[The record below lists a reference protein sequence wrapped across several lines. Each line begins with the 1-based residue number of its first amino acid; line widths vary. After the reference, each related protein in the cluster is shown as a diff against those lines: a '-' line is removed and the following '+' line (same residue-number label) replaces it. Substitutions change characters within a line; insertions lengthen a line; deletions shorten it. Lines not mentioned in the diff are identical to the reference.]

1 MIEAMYR
8 RPRLSADEQGAF
20 SREARKNGPVA
31 LSRAGVVHKTKTR
44 AARRTRRTTAEKLR
58 TAARAHESLVN
69 ALVTGRLDVNRIE
82 DYAILLAA
90 YDDFE

>member
-1 MIEAMYR
+1 MIENMYR
-8 RPRLSADEQGAF
+8 RPRHNGDEQDAF

-31 LSRAGVVHKTKTR
+31 LGRAGVVHKTKTR
-44 AARRTRRTTAEKLR
+44 AARRTTAEQLR

-69 ALVTGRLDVNRIE
+69 ALVDGRLDVNRIE